1 MKIVK
6 GAAMKI
12 DRHIGILSILLQ
24 KDTVTAPEKL
34 RTVIR
39 HPVKKE
45 AVCPIKN
52 SIYIHFP
59 RGYNSIK

>member
-1 MKIVK
+1 
-6 GAAMKI
+6 MKI

-45 AVCPIKN
+45 AVCPIKIAYTYTSREDTIAEN
-52 SIYIHFP
+52 
-59 RGYNSIK
+59 KL